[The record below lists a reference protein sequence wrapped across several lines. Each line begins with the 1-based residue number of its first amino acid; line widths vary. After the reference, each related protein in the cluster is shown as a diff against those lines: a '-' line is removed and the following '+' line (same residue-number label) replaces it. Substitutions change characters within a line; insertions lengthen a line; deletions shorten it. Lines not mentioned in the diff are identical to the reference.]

1 MFSAMAHRRD
11 RLVAYVQDYVQ
22 DIESQPESR
31 ISDTERALRSLLLEW
46 LENRDEKSD
55 KPTLLFDKMKPLF
68 NILLANATMSTI
80 NSSLISKVWSERD
93 MFPKLSQ
100 WIVGGD
106 GWAYDIG
113 FGR

>member
-1 MFSAMAHRRD
+1 MFTAMAHRRD
-11 RLVAYVQDYVQ
+11 RLVAYVQDYVRV
-22 DIESQPESR
+22 IESQSETM
-31 ISDTERALRSLLLEW
+31 ISDIERALRSLLVEW

-55 KPTLLFDKMKPLF
+55 KPTLLFDKIKPLVSF
-68 NILLANATMSTI
+68 LLVNPAVSTI
-80 NSSLISKVWSERD
+80 NFSLISKIWSERD